1 MGNLF
6 LLKLIIF
13 ILVCYKIPH
22 FKHLRV
28 FRCTTYVKNTKPH
41 IKKLDYQSQKM
52 AYFGIEDSTKAHR
65 RYDPQHEKIHVSRDV
80 IFKEQKKWDRCRV
93 GDNK

>member
-1 MGNLF
+1 
-6 LLKLIIF
+6 
-13 ILVCYKIPH
+13 
-22 FKHLRV
+22 
-28 FRCTTYVKNTKPH
+28 
-41 IKKLDYQSQKM
+41 M

-93 GDNK
+93 GDNKQTITKFITLEIEGDETDLESAWMNW